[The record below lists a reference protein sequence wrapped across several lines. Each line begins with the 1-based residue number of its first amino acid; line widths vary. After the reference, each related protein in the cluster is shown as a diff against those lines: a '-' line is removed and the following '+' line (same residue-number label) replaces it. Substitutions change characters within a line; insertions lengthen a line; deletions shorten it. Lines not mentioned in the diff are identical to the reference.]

1 MKALAIGLM
10 MWMQANCNV
19 PGVHPAHNLCDLNWD
34 NPAPVITILPQKEL
48 ARQFRINNGSIPGG
62 DNSRIKGFFVKGTN
76 IIYMKDQDY
85 SKVLYQSDII
95 HELVH
100 YIQGENSKLDDCDTH
115 YEIPAYLAQIYYYKK
130 KTGRR
135 AISEAIDQYK
145 GRSCNTLY

>member
-85 SKVLYQSDII
+85 SNVLYQSDII

-100 YIQGENSKLDDCDTH
+100 YMQDQNGLLSDCPPH
-115 YEIPAYLAQIYYYKK
+115 FEVPAYLMQIHFYKK
-130 KTGRR
+130 ETGVG
-135 AISEAIDQYK
+135 ASSTMMELYK
-145 GRSCNTLY
+145 RDYCNTLY